1 MLFNTSS
8 FLSYDDENLA
18 SSLKPIQ
25 SSQRLIYTSLSNVFA
40 SLTLNS
46 RKVLLIII
54 KAQLES
60 NTTNARLELS
70 FKDLYQLCR
79 EKFLVSSDL
88 ALRALLTELVDHSIV
103 KHKRANDGSEYLSM
117 PIENKLL
124 KHFISDIEESNSLN

>member
-1 MLFNTSS
+1 M
-8 FLSYDDENLA
+8 SYDDENLS

-25 SSQRLIYTSLSNVFA
+25 NSQRLIYTSLSNVFA

-54 KAQLES
+54 KAQLEPS
-60 NTTNARLELS
+60 SINERTELS
-70 FKDLYQLCR
+70 FKDLYHLCR

-88 ALRALLTELVDHSIV
+88 ALRALLTELVDHRIV

-117 PIENKLL
+117 PIERKLL
-124 KHFISDIEESNSLN
+124 KSFIDDIGDSSLFD